1 MAPAHASRALLRA
14 AYASYVIRKSLPR
27 SRSPRLALLEAAFTN
42 WRFPGYLGSIA
53 YRLRRVSPVL
63 FDGLMGVRVVLK
75 TRRGPSL
82 VARLRDV
89 NGPAEVFGLDEYET
103 PWLDW
108 SSVVYVLDAGAH
120 VGGFTLWAA
129 NRCKCSIEALE
140 PNPSTR
146 ALLESNVRRERLD
159 DRVQV
164 RPWAIAASKGSR
176 RLRPAAD
183 SAASALVDESR
194 RGDVHVDAVTLAE
207 AIAASGFPRI
217 DLLKMDIE
225 GAEHEVF
232 GALDAQTLGLVQF
245 WIIEC
250 HPVGGTNHEAIEQ
263 VLVAAGFDVSEVA
276 KPLGQA
282 LLIARRRA

>member
-1 MAPAHASRALLRA
+1 M
-14 AYASYVIRKSLPR
+14 
-27 SRSPRLALLEAAFTN
+27 
-42 WRFPGYLGSIA
+42 
-53 YRLRRVSPVL
+53 
-63 FDGLMGVRVVLK
+63 VV
-75 TRRGPSL
+75 
-82 VARLRDV
+82 RLRDV

-108 SSVVYVLDAGAH
+108 SNVVYVLDAGAH

-129 NRCKCSIEALE
+129 NRSLCQIEALE

-146 ALLESNVRRERLD
+146 ALLESNVRREGLG
-159 DRVQV
+159 DRVRV
-164 RPWAIAASKGSR
+164 RPWALAAGKGSR

-183 SAASALVDESR
+183 SAASALVDQSE
-194 RGDVHVDAVTLAE
+194 RGDVQVEAVTLAE
-207 AIAASGFPRI
+207 AIAASGFPHI

-232 GALDAQTLGLVQF
+232 GALDAQTLGRIEF

-250 HPVGGTNHEAIEQ
+250 HPVPGTNPAAIQQ
-263 VLVAAGFDVSEVA
+263 VLVSAGFDVTEVT

-282 LLIARRRA
+282 LLIARRQGRR

>member
-1 MAPAHASRALLRA
+1 M
-14 AYASYVIRKSLPR
+14 RKSLPT

-42 WRFPGYLGSIA
+42 WRVPGYLGSIA

-63 FDGLMGVRVVLK
+63 FEGLMGVRLVLK
-75 TRRGPSL
+75 TRRGPLL

-108 SSVVYVLDAGAH
+108 SRVVYVVDAGAH

-129 NRCKCSIEALE
+129 SRSQCRIEALE
-140 PNPSTR
+140 PNAPTR
-146 ALLESNVRRERLD
+146 ALLESNVRRERVD

-164 RPWAIAASKGSR
+164 RPWAIAAATGTR

-183 SAASALVDESR
+183 SAASALVDEPA
-194 RGDVHVDAVTLAE
+194 RGDVQVQAVTLE
-207 AIAASGFPRI
+207 DAIRASGFPRI

-232 GALDAQTLGLVQF
+232 GALDAATLNLVDF

-250 HPVGGTNHEAIEQ
+250 HPVPGTDHAALAR
-263 VLVAAGFDVSEVA
+263 VLSSAGFETSEVA
-276 KPLGQA
+276 KPMGQA
-282 LLIARRRA
+282 LLIARRRQPR